1 MSSYIGVD
9 REQIIQS
16 FCETSIESQFQSV
29 CETSLFEIELEI
41 ELEEEKSYEDFT
53 VDRGLILVFHQYL
66 DRENNNMQRGNI

>member
-16 FCETSIESQFQSV
+16 F

-53 VDRGLILVFHQYL
+53 VDRGFILVFHQYL
-66 DRENNNMQRGNI
+66 GRENNHMQGGNIRRRPIM